1 MSSRL
6 FFNRIKYLFLRV
18 AGTKYITTECV
29 PYGLKMKFLLRDG
42 QCRDIYYKYGVYS
55 EDHINRYLV
64 EHLDIKS
71 SDLIIDIGANIGW
84 YSLVLSMN
92 EKPTIVAFEP
102 DTENFKLLT
111 ENLRMNNRSNVK
123 AYNKAVSDHEGTLT
137 LYLYKTH
144 NPGRHSFIKQKNS
157 VGTAEVPIVPL
168 DSFLEKEGYGNGPI
182 KLIKIDIEGY
192 EYTALKAAGKMLSR
206 AQYILAEFSPYMMRD
221 IGQEPMD
228 YVKLLQDSGFSLKVI
243 DRDGLHEPDYAK
255 IISENQQ
262 VNFLGRRQVSDTSKP
277 AV

>member
-1 MSSRL
+1 MSTRL
-6 FFNRIKYLFLRV
+6 FFNRIKYLLLRL
-18 AGTKYITTECV
+18 AGTKYIVTECV

-64 EHLDIKS
+64 DHLNIKTG
-71 SDLIIDIGANIGW
+71 DLIIDIGANIGW
-84 YSLVLSMN
+84 YSLVLSMK

-102 DTENFKLLT
+102 DTVNFALLT
-111 ENLRMNNRSNVK
+111 ENLRMNNRTNVK

-168 DSFLEKEGYGNGPI
+168 DKFLAQEGYGEGPV
-182 KLIKIDIEGY
+182 KLVKIDIEGY
-192 EYTALKAAGKMLSR
+192 EYTALKAASNMLAR
-206 AQYILAEFSPYMMRD
+206 AEYILAEFSPYMMRD
-221 IGQEPMD
+221 IGQDPMD
-228 YVKLLQDSGFSLKVI
+228 YVRLLQNAGFTLKVI
-243 DRDGLHEPDYAK
+243 EKDGLHEPDYEN
-255 IISENQQ
+255 IIAENQQ
-262 VNFLGRRQVSDTSKP
+262 VNFLGRKESK
-277 AV
+277 